1 MDSDCYSDS
10 AYSCFLQK
18 APSLHELTE
27 HINVGTSWF
36 VLGIML
42 KVDQKKLEGIE
53 KSPQNDIYKAT
64 KMFDLWLSGSSAEAN
79 RRNILEALR
88 KRVVGEATIADE
100 YEKYLKQMHAAGCR
114 TFRRSSEQSS
124 ISMTRRAAELCDEK
138 IRDES
143 VLIENGKFILI
154 YHRSYA
160 L

>member
-10 AYSCFLQK
+10 AYLSFLEK

-53 KSPQNDIYKAT
+53 KSLQDDIYKAT
-64 KMFDLWLSGSSAEAN
+64 KMFGLWLSGSSAEAN

-100 YEKYLKQMHAAGCR
+100 YEKYLKQMHAECR
-114 TFRRSSEQSS
+114 TFPRSSEQSS